1 MSTALSPN
9 FNNLFLKS
17 FAKSLEI
24 NLPINEQFGKLSKN
38 QIETKIRT
46 GDEIDF
52 LMPPEGTLNAHSVAN
67 ITYQKVKT
75 NTIKIVCDQ
84 AFDYGFSFEDS
95 EIAHINALPEEKA
108 VPFITDLTKNVTEK
122 FITKRELTM
131 ANLSSFAGF
140 KLNESPIYNPSS
152 DGNYGASASY
162 VAPLNPLALTQS
174 NIKIYFQNMAS
185 LLQDGQIIDGVPRS
199 SWKEGKMLMFVP
211 PSLKGLLVGT
221 GDFKYTAIGVENA
234 IKGEIGEY
242 AGFRIIQT
250 NMIQPTTTGGNIFNI
265 LAGIEGEVFGTIMT
279 KNLTSETLRD
289 VNTIATLYRG
299 LGIFGVKYVRRDK
312 AATSLVSVSYKS

>member
-1 MSTALSPN
+1 MSVALSPN

-38 QIETKIRT
+38 QIETNIRT

-52 LMPPEGTLNAHSVAN
+52 IMPPEGTLNTHSVEN

-75 NTIKIVCDQ
+75 NTIKIICDQ

-108 VPFITDLTKNVTEK
+108 VPFITDLVKNVTEK

-140 KLNESPIYNPSS
+140 NLNASSLYNPAS
-152 DGNYGASASY
+152 GVYGSAAY
-162 VAPLNPLALTQS
+162 TTPTLPLALTQD
-174 NIKIYFQNMAS
+174 NIRIFIQNLAS
-185 LLQDGQIIDGVPRS
+185 ILQDGQIIDGVPRS
-199 SWKEGKMLMFVP
+199 SWKEGKMLLYVP
-211 PSLKGLLVGT
+211 PSIRGLLVGT
-221 GDFKYTAIGVENA
+221 GDMKYNEKGFEFAV
-234 IKGEIGEY
+234 KGEVGEY
-242 AGFRIIQT
+242 GGFRIIQT
-250 NMIQPTTTGGNIFNI
+250 NMIQPTVPGGNNFNV

-289 VNTIATLYRG
+289 VNTISTLYRG

-312 AATSLVSVSYKS
+312 AATALVSVSYTA